1 VTLKCRE
8 IEYRKSLS
16 RLATVRR
23 HALSMLALALGAIAA
38 VALASCG
45 GGEDAKLLPGN
56 TAQEITENLDR
67 VQQYAEEGECVGA
80 EDAVGEVTT
89 QVEALQGVDPKLEE
103 VLRRGAARLGEV
115 VAGCVEETIETV
127 APAEES
133 PSTEET
139 ERIPPGQEEKAEKER
154 EKEEKDLEKEAE
166 KAEKEAEKAEKPEK
180 EEPPAEGPAEKE
192 PQTTPGED
200 GGTGAS
206 GGVGPAAPAAPEAGG
221 EG

>member
-1 VTLKCRE
+1 MSQ
-8 IEYRKSLS
+8 KSLS
-16 RLATVRR
+16 RLATVR
-23 HALSMLALALGAIAA
+23 HLALSTLTLALGAAAA
-38 VALASCG
+38 VVLVSCG

-89 QVEALQGVDPKLEE
+89 QVESLQGVDPKLEDA
-103 VLRRGAARLGEV
+103 LRRGAARLGEV
-115 VAGCVEETIETV
+115 VASCEEEVTETV

-139 ERIPPGQEEKAEKER
+139 ERVPPGQEKKEEKER
-154 EKEEKDLEKEAE
+154 EKEERDQEKEEEKTEKEAE
-166 KAEKEAEKAEKPEK
+166 KAEKEAPAAESPTEKT
-180 EEPPAEGPAEKE
+180 PPVTP
-192 PQTTPGED
+192 PGES

-206 GGVGPAAPAAPEAGG
+206 GGVGPGAPAAPEQGD